1 MDDLIVL
8 LKNIPVS
15 KIKLGKEGQRR
26 EKVREMFPTTASLL
40 SHPLKG
46 CRRNFPNHL
55 AFCLHS

>member
-26 EKVREMFPTTASLL
+26 EKVREMFPTTASAVT
-40 SHPLKG
+40 SSEG
-46 CRRNFPNHL
+46 V
-55 AFCLHS
+55 